1 MCLSMTGLV
10 WPKYGADRQA
20 RVPVL
25 RLSVNVL
32 AGLLSSTHSCLQSVT
47 SSNIFAGEMSLPFT
61 ELNMDQMAQRAEE
74 VRMKYL
80 PLSSL
85 DSWAKITTSPLFT
98 V

>member
-1 MCLSMTGLV
+1 MCLSMTGLI

-25 RLSVNVL
+25 RLSVNTL
-32 AGLLSSTHSCLQSVT
+32 AGVLSRTHSCLQSVT

-74 VRMKYL
+74 VRRKYL
-80 PLSSL
+80 LLSSF
-85 DSWAKITTSPLFT
+85 DSRAKIATCPLFT
-98 V
+98 H